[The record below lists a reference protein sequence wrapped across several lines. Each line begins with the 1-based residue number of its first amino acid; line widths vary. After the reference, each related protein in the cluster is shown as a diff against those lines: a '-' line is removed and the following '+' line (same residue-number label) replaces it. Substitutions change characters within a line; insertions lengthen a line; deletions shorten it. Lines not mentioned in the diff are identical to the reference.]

1 MRDVA
6 LPEKANLPAFSWKG
20 KARVVIGED
29 MRAVFARQTVERFMT
44 SLGQQNGR
52 STTDGVLFGR
62 SRVPPGA
69 VQVDIGGV

>member
-6 LPEKANLPAFSWKG
+6 LPEKADLPAFSWKG
-20 KARVVIGED
+20 KSHVVIGKD

-62 SRVPPGA
+62 AGRPPGA